1 MDTSTSFHLTD
12 YSKLSTHYAGSERSS
27 VSRLPSLTCDD
38 LPLLKGSTNHD
49 ERSTGRRQS
58 GLWLLAWWMP
68 ELVATLLSVAL
79 FVSIVAILRRS
90 EGRGITEVD
99 LPHNVTLNGF
109 IAALATLNRAFL
121 VAPLGSALMQELWL
135 FYAAESRKENPSSR
149 LIDLKAYHEAS
160 QNAFGAMKYL
170 IRRRQ
175 PRPLAYTAA
184 LAIVASLGFSTT
196 LQQVVTFTSLVPVH
210 AGSSLMPG
218 NLPRSES
225 WTAVHGSSSD
235 KLNVSYPPFELIAAI
250 YDGVLGGNVS
260 PLKAPCPSGNCTW
273 PLTPS
278 LGVCGACSA
287 TTFTEECYD
296 ACPPSVAP
304 SDCKKLPKL
313 MCNYT
318 LASGSRA
325 SLFNFSYPEPKLW
338 PGFQVVSGQ
347 GARYHGPTD
356 KRLYIANFDMI
367 GAPYVPDPGDYYK
380 KMEVEAWE
388 CGLWMCV
395 QSYNT
400 TVTSTEHLDVV
411 ATIQDQQTKPYTFPP
426 VNVSGHQPIKFNVS
440 QHAVETLAR
449 YFNRSFNGVA
459 SLDQSTAELSSD
471 LIAGVWNGTRDPQG
485 WIDNVATSM
494 TNVIRV
500 TNSSIRTEFDGKAYQ
515 LGVSVRWLWLVLP
528 AILVA
533 SSVLLLGTVM
543 ARTAYSDVGA
553 WRGSPLTLLLL
564 KVDQRFTEAGSRR
577 LDEYHGPER
586 AIGKERVRLVR
597 SSDGSW
603 ALDSC

>member
-1 MDTSTSFHLTD
+1 MDTSTSFNLVD
-12 YSKLSTHYAGSERSS
+12 YSKLSAQYAVSQRSS

-38 LPLLKGSTNHD
+38 LPLLKGSANHD
-49 ERSTGRRQS
+49 KRSTERRQS

-68 ELVATLLSVAL
+68 ELLATLLSVAL

-170 IRRRQ
+170 IRRRR
-175 PRPLAYTAA
+175 PRPLAYLAA

-287 TTFTEECYD
+287 TTFTEQCYD
-296 ACPPSVAP
+296 TCPPTVSP

-318 LASGSRA
+318 MASGSRA

-356 KRLYIANFDMI
+356 KRMYIANFDMI
-367 GAPYVPDPGDYYK
+367 GAPYVADPGDYYK
-380 KMEVEAWE
+380 KIGVKAWE

-400 TVTSTEHLDVV
+400 TVTSTEQSDVV
-411 ATIQDQQTKPYTFPP
+411 VTTQDQQTKSYTFP
-426 VNVSGHQPIKFNVS
+426 SISMSRDQRIEFKVS

-449 YFNRSFNGVA
+449 YFSRSFNGVA
-459 SLDQSTAELSSD
+459 NLDQSTAELSSD
-471 LIAGVWNGTRDPQG
+471 LIAGVWNGTRDPQS
-485 WIDNVATSM
+485 WIENVATSM
-494 TNVIRV
+494 TNVIRA
-500 TNSSIRTEFDGKAYQ
+500 TNSSTRTEFDGKAYQ
-515 LGVSVRWLWLVLP
+515 LGVSVRWQWLVLP

-564 KVDQRFTEAGSRR
+564 KVDQRFMEAGSRR
-577 LDEYHGPER
+577 VDEYRGPER
-586 AIGKERVRLVR
+586 AVGKERVRLER

-603 ALDSC
+603 ALRPC